1 MIEVT
6 GWRIG
11 PTVLLRDEP
20 VATLVTLPDSSHA
33 EMVVRHMEW
42 ETKHRLKWGQF
53 GFRLE
58 SYPPGDWFRVQ
69 LFLWWWVV
77 QFRLVRKG

>member
-1 MIEVT
+1 MIELT

-11 PTVLLRDEP
+11 PSVMVRDERIVTP
-20 VATLVTLPDSSHA
+20 VTLLGCSHA
-33 EMVVRHMEW
+33 EMVTHRMEW
-42 ETKHRLKWGQF
+42 KTRHQLKWGQF

-77 QFRLVRKG
+77 EFRLARKS